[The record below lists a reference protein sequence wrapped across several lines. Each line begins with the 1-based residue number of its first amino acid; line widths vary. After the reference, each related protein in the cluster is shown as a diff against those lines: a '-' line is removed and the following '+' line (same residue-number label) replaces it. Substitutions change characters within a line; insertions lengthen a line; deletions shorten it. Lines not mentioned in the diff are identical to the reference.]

1 MHGILLPSTLGRFT
15 GQKVEFPA
23 LQKTYS
29 GCPSE
34 VSCTFFVHAL
44 MKYTA
49 QFLRLVGSEV
59 SCTFFVHALMK
70 YTAQFLRLVD
80 RSCVT
85 NISFIFCVHMKLD
98 VLLCYLC
105 WWIHEKSLTFH
116 SHILP
121 LGHSKSIISFWSPAR
136 IIF

>member
-1 MHGILLPSTLGRFT
+1 M
-15 GQKVEFPA
+15 KFPA

-49 QFLRLVGSEV
+49 QFHRLVGSEV

-80 RSCVT
+80 RSCV
-85 NISFIFCVHMKLD
+85 I
-98 VLLCYLC
+98 
-105 WWIHEKSLTFH
+105 
-116 SHILP
+116 HILCT
-121 LGHSKSIISFWSPAR
+121 HETMAVY
-136 IIF
+136 

>member
-1 MHGILLPSTLGRFT
+1 MTYASVLTKFRITRLMNTTGAKPST
-15 GQKVEFPA
+15 GQKVKFPA

-49 QFLRLVGSEV
+49 QFLRLVGSEI

-80 RSCVT
+80 RSYV
-85 NISFIFCVHMKLD
+85 I
-98 VLLCYLC
+98 
-105 WWIHEKSLTFH
+105 
-116 SHILP
+116 HILCT
-121 LGHSKSIISFWSPAR
+121 HET
-136 IIF
+136 

>member
-1 MHGILLPSTLGRFT
+1 M
-15 GQKVEFPA
+15 EFPA

-34 VSCTFFVHAL
+34 VSCTFFVHVL

-105 WWIHEKSLTFH
+105 W
-116 SHILP
+116 
-121 LGHSKSIISFWSPAR
+121 
-136 IIF
+136 